1 VNQKLEKLN
10 KLLIQRHILLFILGV
25 LYGYLFVLFS
35 FNIKNI
41 NILLVYVALVSLLV
55 YILAKPIS
63 KSIDS
68 IIKQFQNEY
77 ITSGLNIAL
86 TELKTWEEELKKR
99 LKKYE
104 KRFKS
109 KRTTNHKSCGM
120 VAELNTILKE
130 LKKIQKKLKS

>member
-1 VNQKLEKLN
+1 MNQKLDKLN

-63 KSIDS
+63 KSIDF
-68 IIKQFQNEY
+68 ILKQFQNEY
-77 ITSGLNIAL
+77 LNIAL
-86 TELKTWEEELKKR
+86 TELKTWEEELEKR

-109 KRTTNHKSCGM
+109 KRTTTHKSCNL
-120 VAELNTILKE
+120 VTELNTILKE
-130 LKKIQKKLKS
+130 LKKIQKKLNV